1 MKKNDK
7 KDVMIMFLLIAILIL
22 SVGYTLLSI
31 QFRNMADGKTEKWNV
46 GFNSIGNISIDGTGL
61 DINNNIENNS
71 VATFEVIL
79 RDTNDKVKYNVN
91 VRNSGTIDAK
101 IGSIMLVPDN
111 NYVKFSL
118 ENVNAEDVIKSGESK
133 NFSLIA
139 TYNAENTDN
148 SVLPVHCKLNLILD
162 IVQK

>member
-1 MKKNDK
+1 
-7 KDVMIMFLLIAILIL
+7 MIYPFCSFLFLSYNKLVIINIIPSLTTVKIKLPLLIRKY
-22 SVGYTLLSI
+22 S
-31 QFRNMADGKTEKWNV
+31 
-46 GFNSIGNISIDGTGL
+46 SIGLHIIVAN
-61 DINNNIENNS
+61 INNNIENNS

-91 VRNSGTIDAK
+91 VQNNGTIDAK

-139 TYNAENTDN
+139 TYNVENTDN
-148 SVLPVHCKLNLILD
+148 GVLPVHCKLNLILD